1 MDNVE
6 FVKAYEQWKNSEAR
20 DTSPERFAEWLG
32 LRQMSARL
40 EYMTNLPYDKMIS
53 SNVYYAIEIMSGEH
67 DSLMEHLAYEDI
79 KEAEND

>member
-32 LRQMSARL
+32 LRQMNVRL
-40 EYMTNLPYDKMIS
+40 EYMVNLPYDTLIG
-53 SNVYYAIEIMSGEH
+53 SNVHYAIQIMSGEH
-67 DSLMEHLAYEDI
+67 DSLMEYLAYED
-79 KEAEND
+79 KMEAEND